1 MIVAH
6 IVRKKLLAA
15 LRDGDIQREQC
26 DRCGG
31 RGDPLLT
38 HPEPGLATIIGWR
51 CYRCR
56 HWPTGAYYVY
66 VIELSEKAGRRAVYV
81 GQSALYP
88 TERFAQHLNAYKAAS
103 VVRRY
108 GERLRPDL
116 FEVFN
121 PIHTRAEAEDREA
134 QLAQLLRIEG
144 YKVFGG
150 H

>member
-1 MIVAH
+1 M
-6 IVRKKLLAA
+6 AA
-15 LRDGDIQREQC
+15 LRDGDVERGQC

-31 RGDPLLT
+31 CGEPLVARAAAGVVRIT
-38 HPEPGLATIIGWR
+38 GWR

-56 HWPTGAYYVY
+56 HWPAGVYYVY
-66 VIELSEKAGRRAVYV
+66 VVELNEAAGTPAVYV

-88 TERFAQHLNAYKAAS
+88 AERFSQHLTGYKAAS

-116 FEVFN
+116 FAALN
-121 PIHTRAEAEDREA
+121 PIRTRPLAERAEAD
-134 QLAQLLRIEG
+134 LAERLRREG
-144 YKVFGG
+144 YVVFGG

>member
-1 MIVAH
+1 M
-6 IVRKKLLAA
+6 RKKLLAA
-15 LRDGDIQREQC
+15 LRDGDIQRGLC

-31 RGDPLLT
+31 QGDPLLA
-38 HPEPGLATIIGWR
+38 HREAGLATITGWR

-56 HWPTGAYYVY
+56 HWPPGAYYVY
-66 VIELSEKAGRRAVYV
+66 VIELNGKAGQRAVYV

-103 VVRRY
+103 VVRRF

-116 FEVFN
+116 FGVFN
-121 PIHTRAEAEDREA
+121 PIRTRAEAEDREA
-134 QLAQLLRIEG
+134 QLAHILRTEG